1 MSPCVFQITLLSQNC
16 EFIKLETRPSS
27 LRNLE
32 MANIPKYRRTNIQFS
47 TQKKKKTFKQEWHK
61 PLLIQLK
68 RLKYRSQVT
77 LLYQSILSFISYY
90 LRSWGVELKM
100 FTNVSVM
107 YCNAVSLEKVQ
118 GKLRWLQEVQVQQKP
133 FLFLKLRTSC
143 SRNAFQTKRA
153 IRCFVVCLHAFLIV
167 NDIFALILFNGF
179 LSFPGLL
186 WIIFVLKQFGEFSS

>member
-1 MSPCVFQITLLSQNC
+1 MSSCVSQITLLSQNC
-16 EFIKLETRPSS
+16 EFIKLETRPSY

-32 MANIPKYRRTNIQFS
+32 MANTPKYGRTNINFPR
-47 TQKKKKTFKQEWHK
+47 KKKKIAFKQEWHK
-61 PLLIQLK
+61 PLLIHFK

-107 YCNAVSLEKVQ
+107 YCNAVSLEKLE
-118 GKLRWLQEVQVQQKP
+118 GKLRWLHEVQVQQKL

-143 SRNAFQTKRA
+143 SRYTIQTKRA
-153 IRCFVVCLHAFLIV
+153 IRCVVVCLHAFLIV

-186 WIIFVLKQFGEFSS
+186 WIVFVLKQFCEFSS